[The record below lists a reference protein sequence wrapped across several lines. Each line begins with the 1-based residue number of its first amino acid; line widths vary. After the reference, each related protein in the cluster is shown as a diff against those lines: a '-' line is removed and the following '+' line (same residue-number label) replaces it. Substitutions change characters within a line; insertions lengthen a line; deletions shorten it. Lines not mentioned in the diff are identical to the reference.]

1 LNPSKLTKS
10 RGLPPRT
17 PLHETYGNPK
27 SITFS
32 HGFKRGSP
40 RKEPQGAH
48 VCIPHQICKG
58 KASKPPKEN
67 CQENDLKI
75 TKKEKWERRDEHLRN
90 HVEPSRHTMNNSYK
104 VQLASSTSIPRDLT
118 MKLSR

>member
-1 LNPSKLTKS
+1 METPNRSPFPTDS
-10 RGLPPRT
+10 RG
-17 PLHETYGNPK
+17 
-27 SITFS
+27 
-32 HGFKRGSP
+32 GSP